1 MGEASS
7 VCLVDALHI
16 CPLGDGDDDYDD
28 GDDGYDADG
37 SDGVGD
43 GDGEP
48 YLIFVIFFARAKFLD
63 NRINTEK
70 RQFFA
75 LNL

>member
-16 CPLGDGDDDYDD
+16 CRLGDDEGDYAD
-28 GDDGYDADG
+28 GDDGYADDT

-43 GDGEP
+43 PDGDPDGDDE
-48 YLIFVIFFARAKFLD
+48 YDDDCSDDV
-63 NRINTEK
+63 
-70 RQFFA
+70 
-75 LNL
+75 